1 MADNTAAGREGLWH
15 AWEKLASS
23 DGLLIALLLIA
34 CFMRLGDLPLAEM
47 DDITHAAMGKAIL
60 ATGNWFTM
68 HEGLQVSF
76 LKPPLY
82 FWTEAVLFK
91 LFAVTDY
98 WARFPDAVCGFVT
111 LILAYRIG
119 GLTAGRKAAFWAVM
133 LLCASTFFMKSSRRC
148 MLDVPATMALC
159 LGVWAMLKA
168 ELQERNHYYLLVGLS
183 LAVGYYFKAV
193 QGLYLLG
200 IAGLFFAVSGRLRK
214 LLNPWLLG
222 GLALAAALI
231 AAWTYPQYLRNGL
244 DFLYSQSGI
253 GPIVSR
259 GIDGKTNPF
268 YTPLVKL
275 FGVFVWTPLSLY
287 GFRLAF
293 RKGSTCERPAL
304 VLLACWIVVVMAAL
318 SVSKAFYL
326 RYLLALFV
334 PLAIFAGITVEWLFS
349 RYDHQQ
355 FRAAALAVFAAVLAA
370 FIVFP
375 IPTDGPGTSY
385 RNLYRVA
392 DAVLPK
398 DAAMVL
404 YKDKSY
410 RFNQGLS
417 FYSDRTLWK
426 QVMNLQEAAEAMAGQ
441 GPACLIVT
449 PVDFAE
455 IEAAQKSGK
464 LKLKT
469 VAATPAWRL
478 LTP

>member
-1 MADNTAAGREGLWH
+1 MSDRPAGNEGLWA
-15 AWEKLASS
+15 AWVKLAGS
-23 DGLLIALLLIA
+23 DGLLMVLLLLA

-47 DDITHAAMGKAIL
+47 DDITHAVMGKAIL
-60 ATGNWFTM
+60 VTGDWFTM

-98 WARFPDAVCGFVT
+98 WARFPDAVCGFIT

-148 MLDVPATMALC
+148 MLDIPATMALSF
-159 LGVWAMLKA
+159 GVWAMLKA
-168 ELQERNHYYLLVGLS
+168 ELQGRNWYYLLTGLS
-183 LAVGYYFKAV
+183 LAIGYYFKAV
-193 QGLYLLG
+193 QGLYLVG
-200 IAGLFFAVSGRLRK
+200 VAGVFYVVSGGLRK

-222 GLALAAALI
+222 GLALAVGLI
-231 AAWTYPQYLRNGL
+231 AAWTYPQYLRNGM
-244 DFLYSQSGI
+244 DFLNSQSGI

-259 GIDGKTNPF
+259 GIAGKTNPF
-268 YTPLVKL
+268 YTPLIKL
-275 FGVFVWTPLSLY
+275 FGVFIWTPLSLY
-287 GFRLAF
+287 GVWLAF
-293 RKGSTCERPAL
+293 RKEIKVERPAA
-304 VLLACWIVVVMAAL
+304 VLLVCWIVVVLAAL

-326 RYLLALFV
+326 RYLLAVFV
-334 PLAIFAGITVEWLFS
+334 PLAVFGGITVEWLFS
-349 RYDHQQ
+349 RYNHEQ

-375 IPTDGPGTSY
+375 IPTDGPGTGY
-385 RNLYRVA
+385 RDLYRVA
-392 DAVLPK
+392 DTVIPK
-398 DAAMVL
+398 NAAMVL
-404 YKDKSY
+404 YKDKSF
-410 RFNQGLS
+410 RFNQGLAY
-417 FYSDRTLWK
+417 YSERTLWK
-426 QVMNLQEAAEAMAGQ
+426 QVMDLREAAEAMSGQ

-449 PVDFAE
+449 PADFAE
-455 IEAAQKSGK
+455 VEAAQKSGK

-469 VAATPAWRL
+469 VASSSNWRL

>member
-1 MADNTAAGREGLWH
+1 MPGKAAGREGLWS
-15 AWEKLASS
+15 AWEKLAGS
-23 DGLLIALLLIA
+23 DTVLIALLLLA
-34 CFMRLGDLPLAEM
+34 CFIRLGDLPLAEM
-47 DDITHAAMGKAIL
+47 DDITHAVMGKAIL
-60 ATGNWFTM
+60 VTGDWFTM

-82 FWTEAVLFK
+82 FWIEAVLFK
-91 LFAVTDY
+91 LFSVTDY
-98 WARFPDAVCGFVT
+98 WARFPDALCGFIT

-119 GLTAGRKAAFWAVM
+119 GLTAGRKAAFWAVL
-133 LLCASTFFMKSSRRC
+133 LLCASTFFMKSSRRS
-148 MLDVPATMALC
+148 MLDIPAAMALS

-168 ELQERNHYYLLVGLS
+168 ELQGRNWYYLLVGLS
-183 LAVGYYFKAV
+183 LAIGYYFKAV

-200 IAGLFFAVSGRLRK
+200 IAGAYFVFSGRLRK

-231 AAWTYPQYLRNGL
+231 AAWVYPQYLRNGA

-259 GIDGKTNPF
+259 GIAGKTNPF

-275 FGVFVWTPLSLY
+275 FGIFAWTPLSLY
-287 GFRLAF
+287 GLWLAF
-293 RKGSTCERPAL
+293 RKKVKIERPA
-304 VLLACWIVVVMAAL
+304 VTLLACWLLVVLAAL
-318 SVSKAFYL
+318 SLSKAFYL
-326 RYLLALFV
+326 RYLLAVFV
-334 PLAIFAGITVEWLFS
+334 PLAIFGGITVDWLLR
-349 RYDHQQ
+349 RYDHAQ

-375 IPTDGPGTSY
+375 IPTDGPGTGY
-385 RNLYRVA
+385 RDLYRVA
-392 DAVLPK
+392 DAVIPK

-404 YKDKSY
+404 YKDKFY
-410 RFNQGLS
+410 RFNQGLAY
-417 FYSDRTLWK
+417 YSEHTLWK
-426 QVMNLQEAAEAMAGQ
+426 QAMNLREAAEAMSGQ

-449 PVDFAE
+449 PADFAE

-469 VAATPAWRL
+469 VASTNAWRL